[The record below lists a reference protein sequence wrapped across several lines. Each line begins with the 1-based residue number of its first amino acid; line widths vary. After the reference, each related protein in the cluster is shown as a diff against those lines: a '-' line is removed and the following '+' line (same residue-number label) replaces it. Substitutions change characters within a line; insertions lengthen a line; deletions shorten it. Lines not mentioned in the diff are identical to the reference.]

1 MDVASKCVIFRSLI
15 IQGEYILVIV
25 SLIQVASKGC
35 MDPDDRLLQRALK
48 KKLPLF
54 IIPCGDEYEFNK
66 LRDKAIDLK

>member
-1 MDVASKCVIFRSLI
+1 
-15 IQGEYILVIV
+15 
-25 SLIQVASKGC
+25 

-66 LRDKAIDLK
+66 LRDKAIDLKWHVSVDPAIDLRKETIST